1 MQKINKNFSII
12 IFFILTLLLLALFH
26 YIFFDREAT
35 QSSINSVV
43 KLTAINSTVYNVAW
57 HEERIRQNKRLIY
70 SPYPEMSTADRLTF
84 VYGERYVK

>member
-1 MQKINKNFSII
+1 
-12 IFFILTLLLLALFH
+12 
-26 YIFFDREAT
+26 
-35 QSSINSVV
+35 VV